1 MVCISACAFTSSQ
14 PAHKAGLLTRRP
26 PYDQSRKLRRGA
38 GAAVLS
44 SMQFWATCSCS
55 SPVPAAV
62 FATFHQC
69 TCHGPCLVLHLGGSD
84 RTQLTMAVSSAWSL
98 GVPRT
103 GLLSLPGPGE
113 NCGSCFHKRHI
124 PVCCTW
130 HGLSPEPQARTVVHS
145 GKFHKLH
152 TASCPHPPPPTASRG
167 NSDTLAPAIRNSSF
181 LHASC
186 HPGSKVIPSP
196 GALARVV
203 NVALWESSWIA
214 RLSSRRS
221 SNTLRIQCHMTPPS
235 FQRPIWPGRAATL
248 EDL

>member
-1 MVCISACAFTSSQ
+1 MTSPIPHVGVFVYYFLTAVFPSHCWLRLREVVCISACAFTSSQ

-44 SMQFWATCSCS
+44 SMQVWATCSRS

-84 RTQLTMAVSSAWSL
+84 RTQFTMAVSSAWSL

-113 NCGSCFHKRHI
+113 NCGSCFRKGTYPSAVHGMVLVQNLG
-124 PVCCTW
+124 PALLFTLASSTSCTRR
-130 HGLSPEPQARTVVHS
+130 LVPT
-145 GKFHKLH
+145 
-152 TASCPHPPPPTASRG
+152 PHPPRLAVAIPTLWLQLSV
-167 NSDTLAPAIRNSSF
+167 TLPF
-181 LHASC
+181 FMLL
-186 HPGSKVIPSP
+186 VI
-196 GALARVV
+196 LVARSYH
-203 NVALWESSWIA
+203 LLG
-214 RLSSRRS
+214 RL
-221 SNTLRIQCHMTPPS
+221 LG
-235 FQRPIWPGRAATL
+235 W
-248 EDL
+248 